1 MQLQGEWIF
10 TSMQLS
16 ILLPV
21 ASYSTREAV
30 SIQKMEQAQIFRA
43 CFKPELITNKNTKIR
58 IQAYFEPFEK
68 LGLPSLEPG
77 AYLLWA
83 KISAQPLSPSPC
95 SFQF

>member
-16 ILLPV
+16 LLLPV
-21 ASYSTREAV
+21 AAYSTREAV
-30 SIQKMEQAQIFRA
+30 STQKVERAQIFRA
-43 CFKPELITNKNTKIR
+43 CFKPELFTNKNAKIR
-58 IQAYFEPFEK
+58 VQAYFEHFEK

-83 KISAQPLSPSPC
+83 KISAQPLSPSPG
-95 SFQF
+95 SFQL